1 MYRILSNND
10 YVIIM
15 YIINNKVISQTT
27 PNTMAKTYAKLYNI
41 KSGSAP
47 FNAFFSITH
56 QVYTRNYINIA
67 EFDTIEETMNYCLDN
82 AL

>member
-1 MYRILSNND
+1 MYRIFSSND

-27 PNTMAKTYAKLYNI
+27 SDTMAKTYNKLYSI
-41 KSGSAP
+41 KSGSTP
-47 FNAFFSITH
+47 FNAVFSITH

-67 EFDTIEETMNYCLDN
+67 EFDTIEETINYCLDN